1 MEDEK
6 HKLNQP
12 VDVSIFNKVVQ
23 VLALK
28 VPNKVVSTTMNTIKP
43 FVLQKKGK
51 KNVYPCPESDDFK
64 LVAITEE
71 LTEEDL
77 KKKLTELYPGG
88 NIPELAQVGVQYDY
102 SDYNY
107 HEALK
112 MLLPSHIVTPNG
124 YETIG
129 HIAHLN
135 LKEPQFPYKYLIGQ
149 VIKDKTKEITTV
161 VNKLDKLSNEFRTPE
176 LELISGEK
184 NYEAK
189 ILEEKCNLFV
199 DFEKVYWC
207 SRLHG
212 ERSRVIQTLKQ
223 KDVICDAFCGVGPFA
238 VRAAKEKGCRVYA
251 SDLNPFCYEYL
262 LKNAKVN
269 KVDHLVEPSCGDA
282 RKFIYDTLMRVYKG
296 EILPV
301 TRYFMNLPGDA
312 IEFLDAFPKFFKEN
326 PEYLKEEVFK
336 PSTVHVYCFLGKADE
351 ISMREDLTNR
361 VQKVLPNFDQK
372 DIDNVHT
379 LKSVSSEKDMCCLTF
394 WLTTENADHNQPG
407 KAEKMLKT
415 E

>member
-1 MEDEK
+1 MEDQT

-12 VDVSIFNKVVQ
+12 VNLTAFDKVLD
-23 VLALK
+23 VLAVK
-28 VPNKVVSTTMNTIKP
+28 VANKQVSNTIAAIKSLI
-43 FVLQKKGK
+43 LQKKGK
-51 KNVYPCPESDDFK
+51 RNVYPCPDSNDHK
-64 LVAITEE
+64 LVAISDEV
-71 LTEEDL
+71 TEEDL
-77 KKKLTELYPGG
+77 KKKLQEVF
-88 NIPELAQVGVQYDY
+88 PEGSVPEISRVGVQYDY

-112 MLLPSHIVTPNG
+112 LLLPTHIVTPSG

-135 LKEPQFPYKYLIGQ
+135 LKEAQFPYKYLIGQ
-149 VIKDKTKEITTV
+149 VIRDKTKEITTV

-189 ILEEKCNLFV
+189 VLEEKCNLYV

-212 ERSRVIQTLKQ
+212 ERSRVIHTLTQ

-251 SDLNPFCYEYL
+251 SDLNPHCHEYL
-262 LKNAKVN
+262 IKNIKVN
-269 KVDHLVEPSCGDA
+269 KVDHLVEPHCGDA
-282 RKFIYDTLMRVYKG
+282 RQFIYDCLSKVYKG
-296 EILPV
+296 EILPI
-301 TRYFMNLPGDA
+301 TRYYMNLPGDA
-312 IEFLDAFPKFFKEN
+312 IEFLDAFPNFFKDH
-326 PEYLKEEVFK
+326 PAYLEESAFK
-336 PSTVHVYCFLGKADE
+336 SSVVHVYCFLGKADE
-351 ISMREDLTNR
+351 LSMKNDLTMR
-361 VQKVLPNFDQK
+361 VQRVLPNFEQS

-394 WLTTENADHNQPG
+394 KLTPENCTLKQLSQGD
-407 KAEKMLKT
+407 KKLKT